1 MSDEPKRFGETTV
14 LKGRALKTFVL
25 VLTFGI
31 KETVGAT
38 GLKS

>member
-1 MSDEPKRFGETTV
+1 MFYEPKRFGEAIV

-31 KETVGAT
+31 KEKVGPN
-38 GLKS
+38 GLEI

>member
-1 MSDEPKRFGETTV
+1 MLDEPKRINKATV

-25 VLTFGI
+25 VLTFGK
-31 KETVGAT
+31 KETVGPN